1 MIARNRTTHTHL
13 TNTTPKKTTGAQLAT
28 DAANELHDS
37 GFERSAYIDAVAY
50 YLRAC
55 PDQLDHGETAKIL
68 SAAPWLAQ
76 HPRPPPQMAGMAI
89 ARPTDRGKT
98 FLADAVQY
106 AVIGLILVGHM
117 LWCLFLS
124 AVRAG
129 AHLERE
135 YQLSRW
141 VAANGYDLVNS
152 VGRHSVAWTA
162 RINAMQRGR
171 IGQVVSWTMDSVTG
185 GIQEGYGKGM
195 DRIRRQQQQQ
205 TSTTRETWSHDD
217 DMNGAPVAAADE
229 GGGIVGFRWRK
240 PYEW

>member
-1 MIARNRTTHTHL
+1 
-13 TNTTPKKTTGAQLAT
+13 
-28 DAANELHDS
+28 
-37 GFERSAYIDAVAY
+37 
-50 YLRAC
+50 
-55 PDQLDHGETAKIL
+55 
-68 SAAPWLAQ
+68 
-76 HPRPPPQMAGMAI
+76 MAI
-89 ARPTDRGKT
+89 ARPTDRGRT